1 MNRLSFGLGV
11 LALLLLAL
19 PAMASAPTRVTVADS
34 NWRVSLP
41 STGTYVLGTGTA
53 GSYFDQA
60 YAFSNHVNFTNFALG
75 GQGNPTET
83 FGLGIQN
90 GNLSIAAITGI
101 SVTLNAFARG
111 AAQVNMTFYY
121 SGTSIPPAVGVNA
134 FMYTATGQP
143 YNGAFSAQ
151 YVGTIG
157 QYSGTTNGVF
167 AAAPGADSGHLD
179 IAFTYSNP
187 TQVTV
192 YLPAGGSGG
201 GTGTGTQPQT
211 YTYTSTGT
219 NGIVT
224 VTSTSTAGGS
234 PGGSSP
240 TTGIVIVVIAAVV
253 FLMFATRKQPR
264 KEDRRKGPDSVK
276 EKRKGL

>member
-1 MNRLSFGLGV
+1 MRRLSLGLGI

-19 PAMASAPTRVTVADS
+19 PVMGATPTGVAVADANWQVALPAS
-34 NWRVSLP
+34 N
-41 STGTYVLGTGTA
+41 GYVLGAGSA

-60 YAFSNHVNFTNFALG
+60 YVFSNHVNFTNFALG

-90 GNLSIAAITGI
+90 GNLSIAAVTGI
-101 SVTLNAFARG
+101 SVTLSAFAKNS
-111 AAQVNMTFYY
+111 AQVNMTFYY

-157 QYSGTTNGVF
+157 QYSGTTSGVF
-167 AAAPGADSGHLD
+167 GPAAGADSGHLD

-201 GTGTGTQPQT
+201 GGTGTGAQT

-253 FLMFATRKQPR
+253 FLMFANAEAAEEGQAERA
-264 KEDRRKGPDSVK
+264 
-276 EKRKGL
+276 